1 MSKNLSTYV
10 TFPGNAA
17 EVFEHWAKIFDGDLT
32 MMKYEEM
39 STEGFPFQPDP
50 ERVAHAQLKLAG
62 GTITG
67 GDNMPGS
74 PEAPL
79 QDTAYSLL
87 YSLDTPEEAERLIK
101 GLVDGGGQLAMPFE
115 EAPWGGFYGQAMDR
129 FGVLW
134 AFDVEAPGPTVEDT
148 KI

>member
-1 MSKNLSTYV
+1 MSKNLSTYFS
-10 TFPGNAA
+10 FPGNAA
-17 EVFEHWAKIFDGDLT
+17 EVFEHWAKIFDGDLV
-32 MMKYEEM
+32 MMKYGEM
-39 STEGFPFQPDP
+39 PTEGFPFQPDP
-50 ERVAHAQLKLAG
+50 DAVAHAQLTLAG

-74 PEAPL
+74 PELPL

-87 YSLDTPEEAERLIK
+87 YTLDTPEDATRLIT
-101 GLVDGGGQLAMPFE
+101 GLIDGGGQLAMPFE
-115 EAPWGGFYGQAMDR
+115 EAPWGGFYGQVMDR

-134 AFDVEAPGPTVEDT
+134 AFDVEAPGITAEDT